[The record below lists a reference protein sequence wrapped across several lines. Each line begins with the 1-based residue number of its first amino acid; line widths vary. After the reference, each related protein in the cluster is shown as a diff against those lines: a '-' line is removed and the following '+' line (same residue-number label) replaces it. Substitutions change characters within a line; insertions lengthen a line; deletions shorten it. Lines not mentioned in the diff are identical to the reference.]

1 MTSGWIHKAQ
11 VFCEQRLCDQERITR
26 KNRWL
31 TVLELDKTQKRV
43 LIENNV
49 NEDEVATDNV
59 NKVELNEG
67 IQDTDAV

>member
-1 MTSGWIHKAQ
+1 M
-11 VFCEQRLCDQERITR
+11 
-26 KNRWL
+26 
-31 TVLELDKTQKRV
+31 ELDKTQKRV

>member
-1 MTSGWIHKAQ
+1 MDTQGLGILRTETVWLGKDNK
-11 VFCEQRLCDQERITR
+11 E
-26 KNRWL
+26 NRWL